1 MAVSTTLLYRDTPIG
16 ARKTANFE
24 CSLFCQLPACGWLV
38 GRIGGHEQHNRSVA
52 LGHDCEPHSWLQRRH
67 EKPSPL
73 LMKDWRRV
81 VSRGRSSIQG
91 QDEKE
96 QRRIPLSFS
105 RPFAFKWRFFFFFRS
120 LFFSACLTPL
130 VSSPSKYIAASLLV
144 PLNHFEPFSTIISRT
159 AP

>member
-105 RPFAFKWRFFFFFRS
+105 RPFAFKWRFFSVLSFFRVS
-120 LFFSACLTPL
+120 DATRLESIKIYSCL
-130 VSSPSKYIAASLLV
+130 SSCASQ
-144 PLNHFEPFSTIISRT
+144 PFW
-159 AP
+159 AVFNYY